1 MRYLVTAEC
10 SHTESGKTLTH
21 RAYATMETQYPEY
34 AQARADALAFEL
46 GRTKAKELTRQTYDR
61 ETKRWTVTLCETLT
75 PCVARAEKYKPRKL
89 RAHVAVWKPSDAFYR
104 QQAIEYARWLAA
116 RDGVALP
123 GRGEIRVDWSA
134 VESKT
139 RKHKRTGWDGVTREF
154 PIMERRIRSV
164 SWGWEE
170 PRYFQRKD
178 GRQGAWLHNEFVAA
192 VTIEIPNWDW
202 QPDKPVEENY
212 G

>member
-75 PCVARAEKYKPRKL
+75 PCVARAEKYKLRKL

-134 VESKT
+134 VESET
-139 RKHKRTGWDGVTREF
+139 RKH
-154 PIMERRIRSV
+154 
-164 SWGWEE
+164 
-170 PRYFQRKD
+170 
-178 GRQGAWLHNEFVAA
+178 
-192 VTIEIPNWDW
+192 
-202 QPDKPVEENY
+202 
-212 G
+212 